1 MIQKTYF
8 LKELEKVKLV
18 IGNGF
23 DLYCGL
29 KTSYSDF
36 FKTKEHDNNT
46 FNRWFAENNN
56 NFFNYINNGSCNIDF
71 NVIKSLDVWTIYFF
85 ILMKTRTDYNPNWW
99 DVEKQIEN
107 SLKDSK
113 VNLNWNWIYKTIKEK
128 SFSMPSIGKA
138 NKEFVECL
146 AAILISRN
154 GNLRNASLE
163 VFYEYLLAEL
173 KKFERNFARYICSL
187 HNNGNYTNSLFKSHS
202 EKAIEKLCNKDN
214 IVSVD
219 SFNFDNLEIK
229 ELDDKLHHINGDFNV
244 PIFGVDSSAFGVT
257 NQGYIFTK
265 SYRRMEKDMND
276 DEIMNKED
284 FENVVI
290 FGCSMQSADYSYFF
304 AIFDTINII
313 DVNSKS
319 KIVFA
324 FNVYDSNKA
333 DIIKSDLRKTIFNL
347 FYEYSK
353 YKGNNVEPNRLLDA
367 LTSQGKI
374 ILYEISK

>member
-1 MIQKTYF
+1 MIQKSYF
-8 LKELEKVKLV
+8 LKKLEKVKLV

-23 DLYCGL
+23 DLYCDL
-29 KTSYSDF
+29 KTSYRDF
-36 FKTKEHDNNT
+36 FKTKEPDNDI
-46 FNRWFAENNN
+46 FNNWFNENRND
-56 NFFNYINNGSCNIDF
+56 FFNYINNGSCTIDF
-71 NVIKSLDVWTIYFF
+71 NVIKSLDAWTIYFF
-85 ILMKTRTDYNPNWW
+85 ILMRTKTDYNPNWW

-107 SLKDSK
+107 SLKDSN
-113 VNLNWNWIYKTIKEK
+113 VNLYWNWVYKTIKEK
-128 SFSMPSIGKA
+128 GLSMLSVGKE
-138 NKEFVECL
+138 NKGFVECL
-146 AAILISRN
+146 ASILISRN
-154 GNLRNASLE
+154 GDLRNASLDA
-163 VFYEYLLAEL
+163 FYEFLLNEL
-173 KKFERNFARYICSL
+173 KKFERNFARYIYGL
-187 HNNGNYTNSLFKSHS
+187 HNEEDGTNLHFRRHS
-202 EKAIEKLCNKDN
+202 EMAIEKLCNINN

-229 ELDDKLHHINGDFNV
+229 ELDDKLHHINGNLNV
-244 PIFGVDSSAFGVT
+244 PIFGVDSSAFDVT
-257 NQGYIFTK
+257 DQGYIFTK
-265 SYRRMEKDMND
+265 SYRRMENDMND

-284 FENVVI
+284 FENVII

-333 DIIKSDLRKTIFNL
+333 ERIKSDLRKTIFNL

-353 YKGNNVEPNRLLDA
+353 YKGNNIEPNRLLDA